1 MLFVGN
7 LLRKGAWSMTIP
19 QTISN
24 ELPASAFFSSP
35 DIHVEA
41 SPTPICQ
48 IYWRT
53 SVEVKRVV
61 YKSAGTPK
69 LGRIESVT
77 VLALPKDITVGAWHL
92 NSIIIVQL
100 RSIPKGWLATIW
112 LEDIAEYG
120 TGVTEADA
128 VSDLV
133 DSLGEYLESLAKRK
147 HKLADSAREELAKLS
162 SIIDRA
168 PPEIVVE

>member
-1 MLFVGN
+1 MLFGGN
-7 LLRKGAWSMTIP
+7 LLKKGVYTMTSSPTTGIL
-19 QTISN
+19 S
-24 ELPASAFFSSP
+24 ASAFSSSP
-35 DIHVEA
+35 NIHVEA
-41 SPTPICQ
+41 RPTPICQ

-53 SVEVKRVV
+53 SLEIKRIV

-77 VLALPKDITVGAWHL
+77 VLALPKDITVGVWHL

-112 LEDIAEYG
+112 LDDIAEYG

-133 DSLGEYLESLAKRK
+133 DSLGESLESLERRK
-147 HKLADSAREELAKLS
+147 HKLGDSAQEELAKLY
-162 SIIDRA
+162 SIIDRT
-168 PPEIVVE
+168 PLEIVAQ